1 MKKIAILVLASMF
14 LATSTFAG
22 GMTVGVS
29 GGLIQVSADG
39 KETTTAGSIAGG
51 GANTNTASADNH
63 GMIPSVF
70 AEYNSDY
77 MGLTLGFELIPG
89 SADVSEQAKTRS
101 ESAQGVSGTDSTG
114 TVTRK
119 AQAEIENV
127 RTIYVEMPIGSEGL
141 FVKAGWTMFDLNT
154 LETSPTSGGTYGN
167 STDVDGYVVGAGIK
181 KDYSPYIVKFGVEIA
196 DYEEINLT
204 STTSNKITADLDT
217 VQAKL
222 SVGYSF

>member
-1 MKKIAILVLASMF
+1 MKKLAISILASMF

-29 GGLIQVSADG
+29 GGLIQVNADG
-39 KETTTAGSIAGG
+39 TETTTAGDI
-51 GANTNTASADNH
+51 ASADNVVV
-63 GMIPSVF
+63 IPSVF
-70 AEYNSDY
+70 AEYNSDF
-77 MGLTLGFELIPG
+77 MGLTLGLEFIPG

-127 RTIYVEMPIGSEGL
+127 RTIYAEMPIGSDGFFL
-141 FVKAGWTMFDLNT
+141 KAGYTMFDLNT
-154 LETSPTSGGTYGN
+154 LETAPTSGGTYGN
-167 STDVDGYVVGAGIK
+167 TTDVDGYVIGAGVK
-181 KDYSPYIVKFGVEIA
+181 LDMSPYVVKFGVEMA
-196 DYEEINLT
+196 DYEEISLT
-204 STTSNKITADLDT
+204 STTSNKIEADLDT

-222 SVGYSF
+222 SLGYSF